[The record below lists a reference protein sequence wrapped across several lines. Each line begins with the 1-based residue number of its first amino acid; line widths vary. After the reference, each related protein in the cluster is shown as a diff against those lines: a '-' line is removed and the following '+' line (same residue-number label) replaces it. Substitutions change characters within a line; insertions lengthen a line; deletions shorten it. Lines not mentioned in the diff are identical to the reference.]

1 MAFDAK
7 SSLIGKYLNA
17 GKDGRQEK
25 GEIEDEVVLNGIV
38 DTMNMSLNKLPE
50 MVKDRG
56 AWCAAVHG
64 VAKSWT

>member
-25 GEIEDEVVLNGIV
+25 GAIEDEVVLNGIV